1 MNVDPCPFK
10 LINFV
15 FLSFSIEVPSYCCG
29 SLGHRS
35 SDPNVEE
42 GFGRRGGPARRR
54 MCRLEPLKLVA
65 QIRGDD
71 VVRFVLHQVGD
82 DLRSRS
88 GHRLRPLV
96 GQGLRDHLPREHVRD
111 HEPTFVP
118 PAPMKFVHS

>member
-1 MNVDPCPFK
+1 MQPAP
-10 LINFV
+10 
-15 FLSFSIEVPSYCCG
+15 E
-29 SLGHRS
+29 HRT
-35 SDPNVEE
+35 
-42 GFGRRGGPARRR
+42 GLL
-54 MCRLEPLKLVA
+54 MKLVA

-96 GQGLRDHLPREHVRD
+96 AQGLRDHLPREHVRD

-118 PAPMKFVHS
+118 PGFR